1 MIELAPR
8 LIPREDE
15 DVSQAVADFIKEEG
29 IDVRVDSKV
38 AGVEKRGNS
47 ISVKVG
53 SAGKNSDRKSTR
65 LNSSHSR

>member
-38 AGVEKRGNS
+38 AGVEKRG
-47 ISVKVG
+47 
-53 SAGKNSDRKSTR
+53 TR
-65 LNSSHSR
+65 YP